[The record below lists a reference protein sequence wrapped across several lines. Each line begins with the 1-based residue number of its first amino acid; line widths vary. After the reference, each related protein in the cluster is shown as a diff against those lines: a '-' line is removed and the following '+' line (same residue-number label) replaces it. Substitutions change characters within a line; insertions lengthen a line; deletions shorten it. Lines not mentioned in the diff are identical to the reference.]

1 MSDVMDYFDEVDFNS
16 LLWMIVFKF
25 MNFAFPSSA
34 YELQLA
40 TIFTS

>member
-1 MSDVMDYFDEVDFNS
+1 MSDFMDYFDEVDFNS

-34 YELQLA
+34 NGVHFA